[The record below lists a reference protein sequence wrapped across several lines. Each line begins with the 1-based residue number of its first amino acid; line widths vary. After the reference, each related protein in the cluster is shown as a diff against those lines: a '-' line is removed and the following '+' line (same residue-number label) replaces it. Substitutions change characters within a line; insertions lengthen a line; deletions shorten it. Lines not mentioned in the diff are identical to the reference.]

1 MTRQML
7 DREGYDVLTAEN
19 GHEGIRIYE
28 EEPVDIIITDIIM
41 PDKEG
46 IETIV
51 ELRRTD
57 PQVKIIAISGGG
69 KLTPG
74 SYLFAAKKFGA
85 LRSLTKPFT
94 RIELIDAINELM
106 D

>member
-1 MTRQML
+1 
-7 DREGYDVLTAEN
+7 
-19 GHEGIRIYE
+19 
-28 EEPVDIIITDIIM
+28 M